1 PDDVSVTL
9 TDDLALKSSHE
20 TGNQWYLNDTLLD
33 GETSDVLQLIEPGI
47 YTLTVNQ
54 GGCIMSASREISEVV
69 FEGGTNVESVIKIY
83 PNPTQNIVY
92 IQIRSKNENVKA
104 VILSPTGME
113 MDSKSLTG
121 DNGIKEAQFDLLPYA
136 TGIYNIIV
144 IDGSK
149 QMIKKI
155 AKVN

>member
-1 PDDVSVTL
+1 L
-9 TDDLALKSSHE
+9 
-20 TGNQWYLNDTLLD
+20 Y
-33 GETSDVLQLIEPGI
+33 
-47 YTLTVNQ
+47 
-54 GGCIMSASREISEVV
+54 
-69 FEGGTNVESVIKIY
+69 EGGTNVESVIKIY